1 MVSQKHRAGNQSS
14 EFRVLSVA
22 DCSRE
27 EFMEIQKPTSSEI
40 KRVKH
45 VLEFEDEEELTD
57 REIWIAR
64 EFLDE

>member
-1 MVSQKHRAGNQSS
+1 
-14 EFRVLSVA
+14 
-22 DCSRE
+22 
-27 EFMEIQKPTSSEI
+27 MEMQKPTLSEI
-40 KRVKH
+40 KRVKQ